1 MLIVFFLV
9 LGLWGMGGSRS
20 FQSDP
25 SYLPVLTGIAI
36 ISEVLAYISLF
47 NAPLKDIL

>member
-1 MLIVFFLV
+1 MLVIFFCV

-20 FQSDP
+20 SPSDP

-36 ISEVLAYISLF
+36 IGEVLFYIYSIEM
-47 NAPLKDIL
+47 PIKDIL